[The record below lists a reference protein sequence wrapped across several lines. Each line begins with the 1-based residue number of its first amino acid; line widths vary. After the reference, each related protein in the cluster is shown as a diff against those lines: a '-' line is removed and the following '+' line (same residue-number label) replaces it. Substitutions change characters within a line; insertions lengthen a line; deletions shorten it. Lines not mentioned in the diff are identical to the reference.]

1 MPATHVHPPT
11 LTTDIRAGSAT
22 IGRRAAAGLIGG
34 IAGGLVFGMLMAVMG
49 ILTMIASIVGSHSP
63 WVGFAVHIMMS
74 ILIGMGLTILF
85 GNRLLTGYLRGAVVG
100 IGYGMIW
107 WVLGPLLVMPMMFG
121 MHPFSFEPTTLP
133 SLMGH
138 MIYGLILGLVAT
150 RVLKGRNVR

>member
-1 MPATHVHPPT
+1 MATTHVHSSTSHTGARP
-11 LTTDIRAGSAT
+11 GSAT

-34 IAGGLVFGMLMAVMG
+34 VAGGLVLGMLMAVMG
-49 ILTMIASIVGSHSP
+49 ILTTIASMVGSTSP

-74 ILIGMGLTILF
+74 ILIGMGLTVLF
-85 GNRLLTGYLRGAVVG
+85 GNRLLTSYPRGVVVG
-100 IGYGMIW
+100 IGYGVIW

-121 MHPFSFEPTTLP
+121 MHPFSFDASTLP

-150 RVLKGRNVR
+150 RVLRRRNVR